1 MSKKITNLAGF
12 TPQGALGQMFA
23 QARALNALNQQLS
36 EHLPETFKSLSLC
49 AINDNTATFVTNNQ
63 ALAFRVQKQ
72 PDILLNALKQMASLT
87 TIEKVIVKISLK
99 EY

>member
-23 QARALNALNQQLS
+23 RARALNELNQQLS
-36 EHLPETFKSLSLC
+36 AYLPEAFKSLSLC
-49 AINDNTATFVTNNQ
+49 TIDNNTATFVTHNQ

-72 PDILLNALKQMASLT
+72 PDVLLNALKQVALHT
-87 TIEKVIVKISLK
+87 KIEKVIVKIDLH

>member
-1 MSKKITNLAGF
+1 
-12 TPQGALGQMFA
+12 
-23 QARALNALNQQLS
+23 
-36 EHLPETFKSLSLC
+36 LC

-72 PDILLNALKQMASLT
+72 PDVLLNALKQMASLT